1 MIIGVLNIELFLPA
15 SNSLKTKRF
24 AINSLKDKLRNRF
37 NVSVAEIDFTDKWQR
52 SSLGIALVS
61 NESKHIESI
70 FEKILDQV
78 YNDYRVQVINLTKTF
93 F

>member
-24 AINSLKDKLRNRF
+24 AIKSLKDKLRNRF

-70 FEKILDQV
+70 FEKIIDQV
-78 YNDYRVQVINLTKTF
+78 YNDYRVQVVNLTKTF
-93 F
+93 S